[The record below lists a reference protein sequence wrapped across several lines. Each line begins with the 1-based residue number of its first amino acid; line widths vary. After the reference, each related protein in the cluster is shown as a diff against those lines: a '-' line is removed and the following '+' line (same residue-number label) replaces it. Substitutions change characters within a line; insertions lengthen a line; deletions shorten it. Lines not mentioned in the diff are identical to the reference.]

1 MTVLEL
7 QCLAIWKEALGAS
20 VGLRV
25 GTNDPTRARAQ
36 MYKVR
41 TMIGDVDLSS
51 LMIRVSPDD
60 TEGEIWILR
69 NAAHVLDLKAT
80 EIDPYA

>member
-7 QCLAIWKEALGAS
+7 QCLAIWKAALS
-20 VGLRV
+20 STVGIRV
-25 GTNDPTRARAQ
+25 GTNDPTRARAL

-41 TMIGDVDLSS
+41 STAGDVELNP

-60 TEGEIWILR
+60 SEGELWILR
-69 NAAHVLDLKAT
+69 NSVHVLDLKAT
-80 EIDPYA
+80 EINDA

>member
-1 MTVLEL
+1 
-7 QCLAIWKEALGAS
+7 
-20 VGLRV
+20 
-25 GTNDPTRARAQ
+25 
-36 MYKVR
+36 
-41 TMIGDVDLSS
+41 MIGDVDLSS